1 MYEILIYVIVII
13 VSYFIF
19 AWTPGLHKQRT
30 LILLSLAVLS
40 LYSIWLTT
48 FVVVYTTTLYL
59 LIKLHINSGN
69 KLKKPTDWLTCA
81 FIFIVFAVFNY
92 SNAAHIIGSTKFS
105 GENIWGIFGAAF
117 LSLQAWALFRTIK
130 NQPDIGYNFD
140 EIVLYL
146 IFFPKFLAG
155 PIEQPSEFIGRLR
168 ALKTF
173 NLDDQQIRYGF
184 IKILLGFFKKFVI
197 SSNLS
202 IFVFGVF
209 PFKAGDPIFL
219 LAIHL
224 LLFGLFMYYDFFAY
238 TDIAQ
243 GTALLFGV
251 KLSENFNRP
260 LSSRNIEEF
269 WQRWHISMVNWFRKN
284 IFYPLLFRRVPV
296 YLIVPIIFVSS
307 GLWHA
312 FNVQFLAWG
321 LVHAMAILVYLGYK
335 NSSFYPGR
343 QIRDTKIYQFTSWAM
358 MFLFFIFSWLP
369 LRISDF
375 SLLLSQSPGLKFDQ
389 ETDVLGRI
397 LNQRFFSA
405 GVSIIFLELAVW
417 ILLKKGRSLEDFV
430 FTRKPLLRWIIYISS
445 IYLTL
450 LLGKFSSP
458 SFVYQTF

>member
-1 MYEILIYVIVII
+1 MYEILIYIIVII
-13 VSYFIF
+13 FSYFIF
-19 AWTPGLHKQRT
+19 AWTPGLYKQRA
-30 LILLSLAVLS
+30 LILLSLSVLS
-40 LYSIWLTT
+40 LFSIWLTT
-48 FVVVYTTTLYL
+48 FVAVYTTTLYL

-69 KLKKPTDWLTCA
+69 KLKKATAWLTFA
-81 FIFIVFAVFNY
+81 FIFIIFAVFNY
-92 SNAAHIIGSTKFS
+92 SNAVHIIGSTKSS
-105 GENIWGIFGAAF
+105 GANIWGIFGAAF

-130 NQPDIGYNFD
+130 NQPDISYNFD

-155 PIEQPSEFIGRLR
+155 PIEQPSEFIDRLR

-269 WQRWHISMVNWFRKN
+269 WQRWHMSMVNWFRKN
-284 IFYPLLFRRVPV
+284 IFYPLLFRRFPV
-296 YLIVPIIFVSS
+296 YIIVPIIFVSS

-335 NSSFYPGR
+335 NSSLYPGR
-343 QIRDTKIYQFTSWAM
+343 QIRNTKIYQFASWAM
-358 MFLFFIFSWLP
+358 MFSFFIFSWLP

-375 SLLLSQSPGLKFDQ
+375 SLFLSQSSDLKFHQ